1 MFRNAAHIV
10 CLCEA
15 SDEYGGIAAHREIAE
30 DYGMI
35 GMVVHPA
42 IQSQSLAIFL
52 RGSHEVGSFIELL
65 SHHQIETANK
75 DNPYWILH
83 GAIFRLCHGMNTS
96 GEFVDPSSGARVPKP
111 DIEKNSESTV
121 YQHDRPLATTLDFQE
136 HSISEIDGDDDLAV
150 SGVEVT
156 EVNLGADTH
165 DVRRLMMG
173 ECRVAVFHISSFA
186 WSGAYQETC
195 QKWLSFITSC
205 VEHQCD
211 FLSGDGNLFA
221 QRSFKSDDHSDY
233 RTCIMIDI
241 LERFL
246 QQINLHRSS
255 INRITYNLVSS
266 TTAADYM
273 RSMQGEDADCDSMLL
288 ISLCYGKQIAVTEAR
303 AKEDSASADG
313 FAGSAFSDEVML
325 NDVEQLKHL
334 LPYDLG
340 LAEKD
345 CAWHS
350 PLLTFAQLKSLKN
363 MRIRTKESEDK
374 RREKWIQKTQGYT
387 EKRGERRDSVP
398 PLRTDSYRNVGQ
410 TRSRSV
416 SRTRSYRPKADIPK
430 PPPAPAR
437 APVTPTGGPTAA
449 SKPVQYKAAPVSLKQ
464 SSGPKSSSSGQPPV
478 KAPPV
483 PPPGRSS
490 GSTRQPSTPPDPP
503 GPPKTPP
510 PWRERSQ
517 QAEQRQTTRK
527 RPINVPEPP
536 APPSRMTGTQWLDQG
551 TASSSSGYR
560 NYGYYDQPA
569 YYRANPRTSNVEYVP
584 GYQVPRQRWVQKH
597 DGSWLDLIP
606 QTPDQSMFFHQSGEL
621 RRRNELDLY
630 GYYFTMGL

>member
-1 MFRNAAHIV
+1 
-10 CLCEA
+10 
-15 SDEYGGIAAHREIAE
+15 
-30 DYGMI
+30 
-35 GMVVHPA
+35 
-42 IQSQSLAIFL
+42 
-52 RGSHEVGSFIELL
+52 
-65 SHHQIETANK
+65 
-75 DNPYWILH
+75 
-83 GAIFRLCHGMNTS
+83 
-96 GEFVDPSSGARVPKP
+96 
-111 DIEKNSESTV
+111 
-121 YQHDRPLATTLDFQE
+121 
-136 HSISEIDGDDDLAV
+136 
-150 SGVEVT
+150 
-156 EVNLGADTH
+156 
-165 DVRRLMMG
+165 
-173 ECRVAVFHISSFA
+173 
-186 WSGAYQETC
+186 
-195 QKWLSFITSC
+195 
-205 VEHQCD
+205 
-211 FLSGDGNLFA
+211 
-221 QRSFKSDDHSDY
+221 
-233 RTCIMIDI
+233 MIDI

-246 QQINLHRSS
+246 QQINLHRSP
-255 INRITYNLVSS
+255 INRITYNVVSS

-437 APVTPTGGPTAA
+437 APATPTRGPTAA

-464 SSGPKSSSSGQPPV
+464 SSGPKSSSSAQPPV

-510 PWRERSQ
+510 PWRERDRS
-517 QAEQRQTTRK
+517 
-527 RPINVPEPP
+527 RPN
-536 APPSRMTGTQWLDQG
+536 RDTQL
-551 TASSSSGYR
+551 
-560 NYGYYDQPA
+560 
-569 YYRANPRTSNVEYVP
+569 E
-584 GYQVPRQRWVQKH
+584 K
-597 DGSWLDLIP
+597 
-606 QTPDQSMFFHQSGEL
+606 DQSMCLSLL
-621 RRRNELDLY
+621 RLHPV
-630 GYYFTMGL
+630 

>member
-1 MFRNAAHIV
+1 MDGVVLIKRRARNGFNLSQAVLSTSVTFCQATATFSHSEVLSLMTIPITGH
-10 CLCEA
+10 A
-15 SDEYGGIAAHREIAE
+15 SW
-30 DYGMI
+30 
-35 GMVVHPA
+35 
-42 IQSQSLAIFL
+42 STSLNAFSS
-52 RGSHEVGSFIELL
+52 RSTF
-65 SHHQIETANK
+65 TAV
-75 DNPYWILH
+75 
-83 GAIFRLCHGMNTS
+83 R
-96 GEFVDPSSGARVPKP
+96 
-111 DIEKNSESTV
+111 STV
-121 YQHDRPLATTLDFQE
+121 
-136 HSISEIDGDDDLAV
+136 
-150 SGVEVT
+150 
-156 EVNLGADTH
+156 
-165 DVRRLMMG
+165 
-173 ECRVAVFHISSFA
+173 
-186 WSGAYQETC
+186 
-195 QKWLSFITSC
+195 
-205 VEHQCD
+205 
-211 FLSGDGNLFA
+211 
-221 QRSFKSDDHSDY
+221 
-233 RTCIMIDI
+233 
-241 LERFL
+241 
-246 QQINLHRSS
+246 
-255 INRITYNLVSS
+255 ITYNVVSS
-266 TTAADYM
+266 TTAADYI
-273 RSMQGEDADCDSMLL
+273 RSMHGEDADCDSMLL

-350 PLLTFAQLKSLKN
+350 PLLTYAQLKSLKN
-363 MRIRTKESEDK
+363 MRIRSKESEDK
-374 RREKWIQKTQGYT
+374 RREKWMQKTQGYL
-387 EKRGERRDSVP
+387 EKREERRDSVP
-398 PLRTDSYRNVGQ
+398 PLRTDSHRNVGQ

-416 SRTRSYRPKADIPK
+416 SRTRSYRPRAETPK

-437 APVTPTGGPTAA
+437 ALVTPPQGPTAA
-449 SKPVQYKAAPVSLKQ
+449 SKPVRYKAAPVSLKQ
-464 SSGPKSSSSGQPPV
+464 PSGPKSSSSAQPPV

-560 NYGYYDQPA
+560 NYGYYDQPD

-584 GYQVPRQRWVQKH
+584 GY
-597 DGSWLDLIP
+597 
-606 QTPDQSMFFHQSGEL
+606 
-621 RRRNELDLY
+621 
-630 GYYFTMGL
+630 

>member
-1 MFRNAAHIV
+1 MELFRSCLLGKRAVLGVVKRTKENIHDFQKDTYQLGILTLNLGHINRIPYIGGCSKFPKWIRTDINHRALPHLVFRNAAHIV

-30 DYGMI
+30 EYGMI

-52 RGSHEVGSFIELL
+52 RGSHDAGSFIELL

-75 DNPYWILH
+75 DNPFWILH
-83 GAIFRLCHGMNTS
+83 GAIFRLCDGMNTS

-136 HSISEIDGDDDLAV
+136 HSICEIDGDDDLAV
-150 SGVEVT
+150 SGVEVC

-173 ECRVAVFHISSFA
+173 ECRVAVFHISSYA

-195 QKWLSFITSC
+195 QKWLSFIASC

-246 QQINLHRSS
+246 QQINLHRSP
-255 INRITYNLVSS
+255 INRITYNVVSS

-273 RSMQGEDADCDSMLL
+273 RSMQGEDADCDSKLL

-334 LPYDLG
+334 LSFDLG

-363 MRIRTKESEDK
+363 MRIRTKESED
-374 RREKWIQKTQGYT
+374 
-387 EKRGERRDSVP
+387 
-398 PLRTDSYRNVGQ
+398 
-410 TRSRSV
+410 
-416 SRTRSYRPKADIPK
+416 
-430 PPPAPAR
+430 
-437 APVTPTGGPTAA
+437 
-449 SKPVQYKAAPVSLKQ
+449 
-464 SSGPKSSSSGQPPV
+464 
-478 KAPPV
+478 
-483 PPPGRSS
+483 
-490 GSTRQPSTPPDPP
+490 
-503 GPPKTPP
+503 
-510 PWRERSQ
+510 
-517 QAEQRQTTRK
+517 
-527 RPINVPEPP
+527 
-536 APPSRMTGTQWLDQG
+536 
-551 TASSSSGYR
+551 
-560 NYGYYDQPA
+560 
-569 YYRANPRTSNVEYVP
+569 
-584 GYQVPRQRWVQKH
+584 
-597 DGSWLDLIP
+597 
-606 QTPDQSMFFHQSGEL
+606 
-621 RRRNELDLY
+621 
-630 GYYFTMGL
+630 